1 MAPSHGGNPDPVT
14 EEPLVT
20 REHEADAAQDQAE
33 HDQVGHDQA
42 GHDQPHPRR
51 WRILAVSLVI
61 GFMALLDVTIV
72 NVAIPSIQG
81 GLHTSAA
88 TVQWVVSG
96 YALAFGLTLVTG
108 GRLGDA
114 YGRRTMMLVGLT
126 GFIAA
131 SAGVGLAPTATWV
144 VVGRLAQGASAGL
157 LTPQNSGLIQQLFRG
172 RERARAFGLFG
183 LVVSISSATGP
194 VLGGLIIAAFGEEH
208 GWRYIFL
215 VNVPIGL
222 VAMVAVARMVPQRPR
237 DQRENGTHLD
247 LLGAGLL
254 GVAVLCVLLPTVA
267 AEGGDRL
274 PLLLLLAAVPLGW
287 AFVRRELGLVRRGGA
302 PLLDIDLLRRT
313 PGYANGVAVGALYFT
328 GFTGFFLVLSV
339 YYQEDLGLTALQA
352 GLLMCPFAVGSAIT
366 APLSGRVV
374 SDLHRKVT
382 VLALLTIMAGIL
394 LVALVVPAVA
404 TDRLWLAA
412 VPVTFL
418 AGLGGGGVVSPNM
431 TLSLEDVPP
440 RMGGA
445 AGGALQT
452 GQRIGASIGAAL
464 AMTVYQLTLASH
476 GGGTALR
483 AALLTGLLLL
493 GASLTMAVRAL
504 RTDPGVQT
512 GA

>member
-1 MAPSHGGNPDPVT
+1 MAAPGGGHGDRVND
-14 EEPLVT
+14 EEP
-20 REHEADAAQDQAE
+20 RPD
-33 HDQVGHDQA
+33 
-42 GHDQPHPRR
+42 R

-72 NVAIPSIQG
+72 NVAIPSIQE
-81 GLHTSAA
+81 GLATSAA

-114 YGRRTMMLVGLT
+114 YGRRTMMMIGLA

-131 SAGVGLAPTATWV
+131 SAAVGLAPTALWV
-144 VVGRLAQGASAGL
+144 VVGRLVQGASAGL

-172 RERARAFGLFG
+172 RERARAFGVFG

-194 VLGGLIIAAFGEEH
+194 VLGGLIIAAFGEDH

-222 VAMVAVARMVPQRPR
+222 AAMVAVWRMVPPRPR
-237 DQRENGTHLD
+237 ERRETGVRLD
-247 LLGAGLL
+247 LLGAVLL
-254 GVAVLCVLLPTVA
+254 GAAVLCVLLPTVN
-267 AEGGDRL
+267 AERGDRW
-274 PLLLLLAAVPLGW
+274 PLLLLLAVAPLGW
-287 AFVRRELGLVRRGGA
+287 LFVRREAGLVRRGGA

-339 YYQEDLGLTALQA
+339 YYQQELGLTALQA
-352 GLLMCPFAVGSAIT
+352 GLLLCPFAVGSAIT

-374 SDLHRKVT
+374 SDLHRRVT
-382 VLALLTIMAGIL
+382 VVAIAVMMTGVL
-394 LVALVVPAVA
+394 LVAILVPAVGTHA
-404 TDRLWLAA
+404 LWLAA
-412 VPVTFL
+412 VPATFL

-464 AMTVYQLTLASH
+464 SMTVYQLS
-476 GGGTALR
+476 GLR
-483 AALLTGLLLL
+483 AALLAGLVLLAAAL
-493 GASLTMAVRAL
+493 AMAVQANRDT
-504 RTDPGVQT
+504 RSTPVPETVPSTD
-512 GA
+512 

>member
-1 MAPSHGGNPDPVT
+1 MPGPASGHCGPVSGPSN
-14 EEPLVT
+14 
-20 REHEADAAQDQAE
+20 DAA
-33 HDQVGHDQA
+33 
-42 GHDQPHPRR
+42 PRPDR

-72 NVAIPSIQG
+72 NVAIPSIQE
-81 GLHTSAA
+81 GLHTSAS

-114 YGRRTMMLVGLT
+114 YGRRTMMMIGLA
-126 GFIAA
+126 GFIVA
-131 SAGVGLAPTATWV
+131 SAGVGLAPSALWV
-144 VVGRLAQGASAGL
+144 VVGRLVQGASAGL

-172 RERARAFGLFG
+172 RERATAFGVFG

-222 VAMVAVARMVPQRPR
+222 VAMIAVWRMVPPKPR
-237 DQRENGTHLD
+237 ERRETEVHLD
-247 LLGAGLL
+247 LTGALLLGA
-254 GVAVLCVLLPTVA
+254 AVLCVLLPTVN
-267 AEGGDRL
+267 AERGIL
-274 PLLLLLAAVPLGW
+274 WPLLLLLAVAPLAW
-287 AFVRRELGLVRRGGA
+287 LFVRRETGLVRRGGA

-339 YYQEDLGLTALQA
+339 YYQEERGLTPLQA
-352 GLLMCPFAVGSAIT
+352 GLLLCPFAVGSAIT

-374 SDLHRKVT
+374 SDLHRRLT
-382 VLALLTIMAGIL
+382 VIALSVMMTGVL
-394 LVALVVPAVA
+394 LVALLVPGIS
-404 TDRLWLAA
+404 TDALWLLA

-464 AMTVYQLTLASH
+464 SMTIYQLAGLRASLLA
-476 GGGTALR
+476 GLVLLAAALATALH
-483 AALLTGLLLL
+483 AARG
-493 GASLTMAVRAL
+493 
-504 RTDPGVQT
+504 PGRDSEERPTVPAQAP
-512 GA
+512 GSD

>member
-1 MAPSHGGNPDPVT
+1 MTDGVEEEQPRPD
-14 EEPLVT
+14 
-20 REHEADAAQDQAE
+20 
-33 HDQVGHDQA
+33 
-42 GHDQPHPRR
+42 R

-72 NVAIPSIQG
+72 NVAIPSIQA

-114 YGRRTMMLVGLT
+114 YGRRTMMLIGLA
-126 GFIAA
+126 GFIVS
-131 SAGVGLAPTATWV
+131 SAGVGLAPSALWV
-144 VVGRLAQGASAGL
+144 VVGRLLQGASAGL

-172 RERARAFGLFG
+172 RERARAFGVFG

-194 VLGGLIIAAFGEEH
+194 VLGGLIIAALGEEH

-222 VAMVAVARMVPQRPR
+222 AAMVAVWRMVPQRPR
-237 DQRENGTHLD
+237 ERRETEARLD
-247 LLGAGLL
+247 LTGAALLGA
-254 GVAVLCVLLPTVA
+254 AVLCVLLPTVA
-267 AEGGDRL
+267 VEGGDPR
-274 PLLLLLAAVPLGW
+274 PLLLLLGAVPLGW
-287 AFVRRELGLVRRGGA
+287 LFVRREQGLVRRGGA
-302 PLLDIDLLRRT
+302 PLLDIGLLRRT

-339 YYQEDLGLTALQA
+339 YYQDELGLSALQA
-352 GLLMCPFAVGSAIT
+352 GLLLCPFAVGSAIT

-374 SDLHRKVT
+374 SDWHRRVT
-382 VLALLTIMAGIL
+382 VVAIAVMMAGVL
-394 LVALVVPAVA
+394 LVALVVPAVG
-404 TDRLWLAA
+404 TDALWLAA
-412 VPVTFL
+412 VPATLL

-431 TLSLEDVPP
+431 TLSLDEVPP

-464 AMTVYQLTLASH
+464 SMTVYQLTLSAV
-476 GGGTALR
+476 GGGAALR
-483 AALLTGLLLL
+483 AALLTGMVLLTAALVV
-493 GASLTMAVRAL
+493 AVRAAST
-504 RTDPGVQT
+504 RH
-512 GA
+512 

>member
-1 MAPSHGGNPDPVT
+1 MAAPGGGHGDRVND
-14 EEPLVT
+14 EEP
-20 REHEADAAQDQAE
+20 RPD
-33 HDQVGHDQA
+33 
-42 GHDQPHPRR
+42 R

-72 NVAIPSIQG
+72 NVAIPSIQE
-81 GLHTSAA
+81 GLDTSAA

-114 YGRRTMMLVGLT
+114 YGRRTMMMIGLA

-131 SAGVGLAPTATWV
+131 SAAVGLAPTALWV
-144 VVGRLAQGASAGL
+144 VVGRLVQGASAGL

-172 RERARAFGLFG
+172 RERARAFGVFG

-194 VLGGLIIAAFGEEH
+194 VLGGLIIAAFGEDH

-222 VAMVAVARMVPQRPR
+222 AAMVAVWRMVPPRPR
-237 DQRENGTHLD
+237 ERRETGVRLD
-247 LLGAGLL
+247 LLGAVLL
-254 GVAVLCVLLPTVA
+254 GAAVLCVLLPTVN
-267 AEGGDRL
+267 AERGDRW
-274 PLLLLLAAVPLGW
+274 PLLLLLAVAPLGCL
-287 AFVRRELGLVRRGGA
+287 FVRREAGLVRRGGA

-339 YYQEDLGLTALQA
+339 YYQQELGLTALQA
-352 GLLMCPFAVGSAIT
+352 GLLLCPFAVGSAIT

-374 SDLHRKVT
+374 SDLHRRVT
-382 VLALLTIMAGIL
+382 VVAIAVMMTGVL
-394 LVALVVPAVA
+394 LVAILVPAVGTHA
-404 TDRLWLAA
+404 LWLAA
-412 VPVTFL
+412 VPATFL

-464 AMTVYQLTLASH
+464 SMTVYQLS
-476 GGGTALR
+476 GLR
-483 AALLTGLLLL
+483 AALLAGLVLLAAAL
-493 GASLTMAVRAL
+493 AMAVQANRDT
-504 RTDPGVQT
+504 RSTPVPETVPSTD
-512 GA
+512 

>member
-1 MAPSHGGNPDPVT
+1 MTEQGDD
-14 EEPLVT
+14 EEP
-20 REHEADAAQDQAE
+20 RPD
-33 HDQVGHDQA
+33 
-42 GHDQPHPRR
+42 R

-72 NVAIPSIQG
+72 NVAIPSIQS

-114 YGRRTMMLVGLT
+114 HGRRTMMLVGLA
-126 GFIAA
+126 GFIVS
-131 SAGVGLAPTATWV
+131 SAGVGLAPSAVWV
-144 VVGRLAQGASAGL
+144 VVGRLLQGASAGL

-172 RERARAFGLFG
+172 RERARAFGMFG
-183 LVVSISSATGP
+183 LVVSISAATGP

-222 VAMVAVARMVPQRPR
+222 AAMVAVWRMVPQRPR
-237 DQRENGTHLD
+237 ERRETGARLD
-247 LLGAGLL
+247 LPGAALLGA
-254 GVAVLCVLLPTVA
+254 AVLCVLLPTVA
-267 AEGGDRL
+267 VEGGNPL
-274 PLLLLLAAVPLGW
+274 PLLLLLGALPLGW
-287 AFVRRELGLVRRGGA
+287 LFVRREVGLVRRGGA
-302 PLLDIDLLRRT
+302 PLLDIGLLRRT

-339 YYQEDLGLTALQA
+339 YYQDEVGLSPLEA

-374 SDLHRKVT
+374 SDLHRRVT
-382 VLALLTIMAGIL
+382 VLAIAVMMTG
-394 LVALVVPAVA
+394 VALVAALVPAVGTA
-404 TDRLWLAA
+404 ALWLAA

-464 AMTVYQLTLASH
+464 AMTVYQLTLTAAD
-476 GGGTALR
+476 GGTALR
-483 AALLTGLLLL
+483 AALGTGLVILAAAL
-493 GASLTMAVRAL
+493 AVAVRAL
-504 RTDPGVQT
+504 SPRH
-512 GA
+512 

>member
-1 MAPSHGGNPDPVT
+1 VNDEGAHPD
-14 EEPLVT
+14 
-20 REHEADAAQDQAE
+20 
-33 HDQVGHDQA
+33 
-42 GHDQPHPRR
+42 R

-72 NVAIPSIQG
+72 NVAIPSIRE
-81 GLHTSAA
+81 GLHTSAS

-114 YGRRTMMLVGLT
+114 YGRRLMMLIGLT

-131 SAGVGLAPTATWV
+131 SAGVGLAPTALWV
-144 VVGRLAQGASAGL
+144 VVGRLVQGASAGL
-157 LTPQNSGLIQQLFRG
+157 LTPQNSGLIQQLFSG
-172 RERARAFGLFG
+172 RERARAFGMFG

-222 VAMVAVARMVPQRPR
+222 VAMVAVWRMVPARPR
-237 DQRENGTHLD
+237 DQRETGARLD
-247 LLGAGLL
+247 LPGAALLGA
-254 GVAVLCVLLPTVA
+254 AVLCVLLPTVS
-267 AEGGDRL
+267 AEGGNLL
-274 PLLLLLAAVPLGW
+274 PLLLLLAVAPLCW
-287 AFVRRELGLVRRGGA
+287 LFVHRELGLVRRGGA
-302 PLLDIDLLRRT
+302 PLLDIGLLRRT
-313 PGYANGVAVGALYFT
+313 PGYAGGVAVGSLYFT

-339 YYQEDLGLTALQA
+339 YYQDDLGLSALQA

-366 APLSGRVV
+366 APWSGRVV
-374 SDLHRKVT
+374 SDLHRRVT
-382 VLALLTIMAGIL
+382 VTAIAVMMAGVL
-394 LVALVVPAVA
+394 LVALLVPAVD
-404 TDRLWLAA
+404 TGMLWLVA
-412 VPVTFL
+412 VPVTFV

-431 TLSLEDVPP
+431 TLSLEDVPT

-464 AMTVYQLTLASH
+464 SMTVYQLVLTARD
-476 GGGTALR
+476 GGTALR
-483 AALLTGLLLL
+483 AALLTGLVLLSAAL
-493 GASLTMAVRAL
+493 LMAVRAL
-504 RTDPGVQT
+504 R
-512 GA
+512 ARH

>member
-1 MAPSHGGNPDPVT
+1 MPAPDAGNGDRVSD
-14 EEPLVT
+14 EEP
-20 REHEADAAQDQAE
+20 RPD
-33 HDQVGHDQA
+33 
-42 GHDQPHPRR
+42 R

-72 NVAIPSIQG
+72 NVAIPSIQQ
-81 GLHTSAA
+81 GLHTSSA

-114 YGRRTMMLVGLT
+114 YGRRTMMMIGLA
-126 GFIAA
+126 GFIVA
-131 SAGVGLAPTATWV
+131 SAGVGLAPTALWV
-144 VVGRLAQGASAGL
+144 VVGRLVQGASAGL

-172 RERARAFGLFG
+172 RERAKAFGIFG

-194 VLGGLIIAAFGEEH
+194 VLGGLIIAATGQEH

-222 VAMVAVARMVPQRPR
+222 AAMVAVWRMVPPKPR
-237 DQRENGTHLD
+237 EQRETEVRLD
-247 LLGAGLL
+247 LVGAALLGA
-254 GVAVLCVLLPTVA
+254 AVLCVLLPTVN
-267 AEGGDRL
+267 AERGVL
-274 PLLLLLAAVPLGW
+274 WPLLLLLAVAPLCW
-287 AFVRRELGLVRRGGA
+287 LFVRRELGLVRRGGA
-302 PLLDIDLLRRT
+302 PLLDIGLLRRT

-328 GFTGFFLVLSV
+328 GFTGFFLVLSI
-339 YYQEDLGLTALQA
+339 YYQEELGLAPLQA
-352 GLLMCPFAVGSAIT
+352 GLLLCPFAVGSAIT

-374 SDLHRKVT
+374 TDLHRRLT
-382 VLALLTIMAGIL
+382 VMAISVMMTGVL
-394 LVALVVPAVA
+394 LVALLVPAVGS
-404 TDRLWLAA
+404 DLVWMVA
-412 VPVTFL
+412 VPATFL

-464 AMTVYQLTLASH
+464 SMTVYQLS
-476 GGGTALR
+476 GLR
-483 AALLTGLLLL
+483 ASLLVGLLLL
-493 GASLTMAVRAL
+493 GAALVTAL
-504 RTDPGVQT
+504 RAARGSRPTGLYQHPSAAQT
-512 GA
+512 EA

>member
-1 MAPSHGGNPDPVT
+1 MNDEG
-14 EEPLVT
+14 
-20 REHEADAAQDQAE
+20 
-33 HDQVGHDQA
+33 
-42 GHDQPHPRR
+42 PHPDR

-72 NVAIPSIQG
+72 NVAIPSIQR
-81 GLHTSAA
+81 GLDTSAS

-114 YGRRTMMLVGLT
+114 YGRRLMMLIGLA

-131 SAGVGLAPTATWV
+131 SAGVGLAPTALWV
-144 VVGRLAQGASAGL
+144 VVGRLVQGASAGL
-157 LTPQNSGLIQQLFRG
+157 LTPQNSGLIQQLFSG
-172 RERARAFGLFG
+172 RERARAFGMFG

-222 VAMVAVARMVPQRPR
+222 AAMVAVWRMVPQRPR
-237 DQRENGTHLD
+237 DQRESGARLD
-247 LLGAGLL
+247 LTGAALLGA
-254 GVAVLCVLLPTVA
+254 AVLCVLLPTVA
-267 AEGGDRL
+267 AEGGDLL
-274 PLLLLLAAVPLGW
+274 PLLLLLAVPPLCW
-287 AFVRRELGLVRRGGA
+287 LFVHRELGLVRRGGA

-313 PGYANGVAVGALYFT
+313 PGYASGVAVGALYFT

-339 YYQEDLGLTALQA
+339 YYQDDLGLSALQA

-366 APLSGRVV
+366 APWAGRVV
-374 SDLHRKVT
+374 SDLHRRVT
-382 VLALLTIMAGIL
+382 VLAIAVMMAGVL
-394 LVALVVPAVA
+394 LVALLVPAVD
-404 TDRLWLAA
+404 TDLLWLVA
-412 VPVTFL
+412 VPVTFV

-431 TLSLEDVPP
+431 TLSLEDVPT

-452 GQRIGASIGAAL
+452 GQRIGAAIGAAL
-464 AMTVYQLTLASH
+464 TMTVYQLVLSAVD
-476 GGGTALR
+476 GGTALR
-483 AALLTGLLLL
+483 AALLVGLVLLS
-493 GASLTMAVRAL
+493 GALVMAVRAL
-504 RTDPGVQT
+504 QT
-512 GA
+512 

>member
-1 MAPSHGGNPDPVT
+1 MTERADDEQPRPD
-14 EEPLVT
+14 
-20 REHEADAAQDQAE
+20 
-33 HDQVGHDQA
+33 
-42 GHDQPHPRR
+42 R

-72 NVAIPSIQG
+72 NVAIPSIQA

-114 YGRRTMMLVGLT
+114 HGRRTMMLVGLG
-126 GFIAA
+126 GFIVS
-131 SAGVGLAPTATWV
+131 SAGVGLAPSAVWV
-144 VVGRLAQGASAGL
+144 VVGRLLQGASAGL

-172 RERARAFGLFG
+172 RERARAFGMFG

-194 VLGGLIIAAFGEEH
+194 VLGGLIIAALGEEH

-222 VAMVAVARMVPQRPR
+222 AAMVAVWRLVPQRPR
-237 DQRENGTHLD
+237 ERRETGAQLD
-247 LLGAGLL
+247 LTGAGLL
-254 GVAVLCVLLPTVA
+254 GAAVLCVLLPTVA
-267 AEGGDRL
+267 VEGGDRL
-274 PLLLLLAAVPLGW
+274 PLLLLLGAVPLGW
-287 AFVRRELGLVRRGGA
+287 LFVRREQGLVRRGGA
-302 PLLDIDLLRRT
+302 PLLDIGLLRRT
-313 PGYANGVAVGALYFT
+313 PGYANGVAVGTLYFT

-339 YYQEDLGLTALQA
+339 YYQEELGLSALAA
-352 GLLMCPFAVGSAIT
+352 GLLLCPFAVGSAIT

-374 SDLHRKVT
+374 SDWHRRVT
-382 VLALLTIMAGIL
+382 VVAIAVMMAGVL
-394 LVALVVPAVA
+394 LVALLVPAVGTGA
-404 TDRLWLAA
+404 LWLAA
-412 VPVTFL
+412 VPATFL

-431 TLSLEDVPP
+431 TLSLDDVPP

-464 AMTVYQLTLASH
+464 SMTVYQLTLSA

-483 AALLTGLLLL
+483 TALLTGMVLLTAALVV
-493 GASLTMAVRAL
+493 AVRAAST
-504 RTDPGVQT
+504 RH
-512 GA
+512 

>member
-1 MAPSHGGNPDPVT
+1 MT
-14 EEPLVT
+14 EEPLAT
-20 REHEADAAQDQAE
+20 RERAAGQE
-33 HDQVGHDQA
+33 E
-42 GHDQPHPRR
+42 QPHPRR

-72 NVAIPSIQG
+72 NVAIPSIRT

-114 YGRRTMMLVGLT
+114 YGRRRMMLIGLT
-126 GFIAA
+126 GFIVA
-131 SAGVGLAPTATWV
+131 SAGVGLAPTALWV
-144 VVGRLAQGASAGL
+144 VVGRLVQGASAGL

-172 RERARAFGLFG
+172 PERARAFGLFG

-222 VAMVAVARMVPQRPR
+222 AAMVAVARMVPERPR
-237 DQRENGTHLD
+237 ELRETGVRLD
-247 LLGAGLL
+247 LLGAALL
-254 GVAVLCVLLPTVA
+254 GGAVLCVLLPTVA
-267 AEGGDRL
+267 AEGGGRL
-274 PLLLLLAAVPLGW
+274 PLLLLLGAVPLGI
-287 AFVRRELGLVRRGGA
+287 AFVRREHGLVRTGGA
-302 PLLDIDLLRRT
+302 PLLDVGLLRQT
-313 PGYANGVAVGALYFT
+313 PGYANGVAVGTLYFT

-339 YYQEDLGLTALQA
+339 YYQEQLGLSALAA
-352 GLLMCPFAVGSAIT
+352 GLLMCPFAAGSAIT

-374 SDLHRKVT
+374 STLHRRVT
-382 VLALLTIMAGIL
+382 VLALVVMMTGVL
-394 LVALVVPAVA
+394 LVALLVPEAGSGTLWMVAVPAS
-404 TDRLWLAA
+404 
-412 VPVTFL
+412 FL

-464 AMTVYQLTLASH
+464 SMTVFQLTLAAH
-476 GGGTALR
+476 GAGAALR
-483 AALLTGLLLL
+483 AALLTGLVLLCAAL
-493 GASLTMAVRAL
+493 AMAVRAL
-504 RTDPGVQT
+504 RDDPARGR
-512 GA
+512 

>member
-1 MAPSHGGNPDPVT
+1 MAAPGGGHGDRVND
-14 EEPLVT
+14 EEP
-20 REHEADAAQDQAE
+20 RPD
-33 HDQVGHDQA
+33 
-42 GHDQPHPRR
+42 R

-72 NVAIPSIQG
+72 NVAIPSIQE
-81 GLHTSAA
+81 GLATSAA

-114 YGRRTMMLVGLT
+114 YGRRTMMMIGLA

-131 SAGVGLAPTATWV
+131 SAAVGLAPTALWV
-144 VVGRLAQGASAGL
+144 VVGRLVQGASAGL

-172 RERARAFGLFG
+172 RERARAFGVFG

-194 VLGGLIIAAFGEEH
+194 VLGGLIIAAFGEDH

-222 VAMVAVARMVPQRPR
+222 AAMVAVWRMVPPRPR
-237 DQRENGTHLD
+237 ERRETGVRLD
-247 LLGAGLL
+247 LLGAVLL
-254 GVAVLCVLLPTVA
+254 GAAVLCVLLPTVN
-267 AEGGDRL
+267 AERGDRW
-274 PLLLLLAAVPLGW
+274 PLLLLLAVAPLGW
-287 AFVRRELGLVRRGGA
+287 LFVRREAGLVRRGGA

-339 YYQEDLGLTALQA
+339 YYQQELGLTALQA
-352 GLLMCPFAVGSAIT
+352 GLLLCPFAVGSAIT

-374 SDLHRKVT
+374 SDLHRRVT
-382 VLALLTIMAGIL
+382 VVAIAVMMTGVL
-394 LVALVVPAVA
+394 LVAILVPAVGTHA
-404 TDRLWLAA
+404 LWLAA
-412 VPVTFL
+412 VPATFL

-464 AMTVYQLTLASH
+464 SMTVYQLS
-476 GGGTALR
+476 GLR
-483 AALLTGLLLL
+483 AALLAGLVLLAAAL
-493 GASLTMAVRAL
+493 AMAVQANRDTRSTPVPEAVPS
-504 RTDPGVQT
+504 TD
-512 GA
+512 

>member
-1 MAPSHGGNPDPVT
+1 MGEGVGEGVNQEPRPD
-14 EEPLVT
+14 
-20 REHEADAAQDQAE
+20 
-33 HDQVGHDQA
+33 
-42 GHDQPHPRR
+42 R

-72 NVAIPSIQG
+72 NVAIPSIRS
-81 GLHTSAA
+81 GLQTSAA

-114 YGRRTMMLVGLT
+114 YGRRTMMLIGLA
-126 GFIAA
+126 GFIVA
-131 SAGVGLAPTATWV
+131 SAGVGLAPSAPWV
-144 VVGRLAQGASAGL
+144 VVGRLVQGASAGL

-172 RERARAFGLFG
+172 RERARAFGVFG
-183 LVVSISSATGP
+183 LVVSISSALGP

-222 VAMVAVARMVPQRPR
+222 AAMVAVWRMVPQRPR
-237 DQRENGTHLD
+237 DQRETGARLD
-247 LLGAGLL
+247 LLGAALL
-254 GVAVLCVLLPTVA
+254 GAAVLCVLLPTVA
-267 AEGGDRL
+267 VEGGDPL
-274 PLLLLLAAVPLGW
+274 PLLLLLGAVPLGW
-287 AFVRRELGLVRRGGA
+287 LFVRREAGLVRRGGA
-302 PLLDIDLLRRT
+302 PLLDIRLLRRT

-339 YYQEDLGLTALQA
+339 YYQDELGLTPLTA

-374 SDLHRKVT
+374 SDLHRRVT
-382 VLALLTIMAGIL
+382 VIAIAVMMTGVL
-394 LVALVVPAVA
+394 LVALLVPAVD
-404 TDRLWLAA
+404 TGMLWWVA
-412 VPVTFL
+412 VPATFL

-464 AMTVYQLTLASH
+464 SMTVYQLVLHAQDGAT
-476 GGGTALR
+476 GLR
-483 AALLTGLLLL
+483 AALLTGMVLLVAAL
-493 GASLTMAVRAL
+493 AMAVLAL
-504 RTDPGVQT
+504 R
-512 GA
+512 ASRA

>member
-1 MAPSHGGNPDPVT
+1 MTDRVDDEQPRPD
-14 EEPLVT
+14 
-20 REHEADAAQDQAE
+20 
-33 HDQVGHDQA
+33 
-42 GHDQPHPRR
+42 R

-72 NVAIPSIQG
+72 NVAIPSIQA

-114 YGRRTMMLVGLT
+114 HGRRTMMLVGLA
-126 GFIAA
+126 GFIVS
-131 SAGVGLAPTATWV
+131 SAGVGLAPSAVWV
-144 VVGRLAQGASAGL
+144 VVGRLLQGASAGL

-194 VLGGLIIAAFGEEH
+194 VLGGLIIAALGEEH

-222 VAMVAVARMVPQRPR
+222 AAMVAVWRMVPQRPR
-237 DQRENGTHLD
+237 ELRETGAQLD
-247 LLGAGLL
+247 LTGAALLGA
-254 GVAVLCVLLPTVA
+254 AVLCVLLPTVA
-267 AEGGDRL
+267 VEGGDPL
-274 PLLLLLAAVPLGW
+274 PLLLLLGAVPLGW
-287 AFVRRELGLVRRGGA
+287 LFVRREQGLVRRGGA
-302 PLLDIDLLRRT
+302 PLLDIGLLRRT
-313 PGYANGVAVGALYFT
+313 PGYANGVAVGTLYFT

-339 YYQEDLGLTALQA
+339 YYQEELGLSALAA
-352 GLLMCPFAVGSAIT
+352 GLLLCPFAVGSAIT

-374 SDLHRKVT
+374 SDWHRRVT
-382 VLALLTIMAGIL
+382 VVAIAVMMTGVL
-394 LVALVVPAVA
+394 LVALLVPSVGTGA
-404 TDRLWLAA
+404 LWLAA
-412 VPVTFL
+412 VPATFL

-431 TLSLEDVPP
+431 TLSLDDVPP

-464 AMTVYQLTLASH
+464 SMTVYQLTLSA

-483 AALLTGLLLL
+483 AALLTGMVLLVAAL
-493 GASLTMAVRAL
+493 AMAVRAL
-504 RTDPGVQT
+504 RAARD
-512 GA
+512 

>member
-1 MAPSHGGNPDPVT
+1 VT
-14 EEPLVT
+14 EEPLAT
-20 REHEADAAQDQAE
+20 REAEAPE
-33 HDQVGHDQA
+33 ER
-42 GHDQPHPRR
+42 PHPQR
-51 WRILAVSLVI
+51 WRILGVSLVI

-72 NVAIPSIQG
+72 NVAIPSIQS

-114 YGRRTMMLVGLT
+114 YGRRRMMLIGLV

-131 SAGVGLAPTATWV
+131 SAGVGLAPSALWV
-144 VVGRLAQGASAGL
+144 VVGRLVQGASAGL

-194 VLGGLIIAAFGEEH
+194 VLGGLIIAAFGETQ
-208 GWRYIFL
+208 GWRCIFL

-222 VAMVAVARMVPQRPR
+222 VAMLAVARMVPRRPPEL
-237 DQRENGTHLD
+237 RESQVRLD
-247 LLGAGLL
+247 LLGAALL
-254 GVAVLCVLLPTVA
+254 GAAVLCVLLPTVA

-274 PLLLLLAAVPLGW
+274 PLLLLVGAGPLAW
-287 AFVRRELGLVRRGGA
+287 AFVRREQALVRRGGA
-302 PLLDIDLLRRT
+302 PLLDVGLLRRT
-313 PGYANGVAVGALYFT
+313 PGYASGVAVGALYFT
-328 GFTGFFLVLSV
+328 GFTGFFLVLSIH
-339 YYQEDLGLTALQA
+339 YQDDLGLSPLQA
-352 GLLMCPFAVGSAIT
+352 GLLMCPFAFGSAIT

-374 SDLHRKVT
+374 SDLGRRVT
-382 VLALLTIMAGIL
+382 VLALVVMMSGVL
-394 LVALVVPAVA
+394 LVALLVPAVR

-412 VPVTFL
+412 VPVMFL

-431 TLSLEDVPP
+431 TLSLDDVPP

-452 GQRIGASIGAAL
+452 GQRMGASIGAAL
-464 AMTVYQLTLASH
+464 SMTVYQLTLAGH
-476 GGGTALR
+476 DGGTALR
-483 AALLTGLLLL
+483 AALLTGMVLLA
-493 GASLTMAVRAL
+493 GALTMALRAL
-504 RTDPGVQT
+504 RVDT
-512 GA
+512 GP